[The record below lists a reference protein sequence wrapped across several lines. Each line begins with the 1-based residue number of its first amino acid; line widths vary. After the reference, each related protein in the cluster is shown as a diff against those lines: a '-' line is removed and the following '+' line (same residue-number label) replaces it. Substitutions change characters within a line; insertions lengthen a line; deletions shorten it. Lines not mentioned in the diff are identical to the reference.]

1 MATNATPDLAARLA
15 EIERELRELRI
26 RVIALERL
34 VGAGEEHPTDQTTV
48 RRKVSYDWQ
57 G

>member
-1 MATNATPDLAARLA
+1 MAQSRNPDLSVRLA
-15 EIERELRELRI
+15 ELERDLRELRA

-34 VGAGEEHPTDQTTV
+34 VGAGQEHPSDQTTV
-48 RRKVSYDWQ
+48 RRKVAYDWQ

>member
-26 RVIALERL
+26 RVVALERL

>member
-1 MATNATPDLAARLA
+1 MVASATPDLAARIVEL
-15 EIERELRELRI
+15 ERELRELRL
-26 RVIALERL
+26 RVIQLERL
-34 VGAGEEHPTDQTTV
+34 VGSGEEHPTDQTTV

>member
-1 MATNATPDLAARLA
+1 MAASRSPDLAARVA
-15 EIERELRELRI
+15 ELERELREMRI

-34 VGAGEEHPTDQTTV
+34 VGAGEEHPSDQTTV

>member
-1 MATNATPDLAARLA
+1 MATTATPDLAARIA

-26 RVIALERL
+26 RVVALERL

>member
-1 MATNATPDLAARLA
+1 MATSGTSDLAARLA
-15 EIERELRELRI
+15 GIERELRELKL

-34 VGAGEEHPTDQTTV
+34 VGAGEEHPSDQTTV

>member
-1 MATNATPDLAARLA
+1 MAASGTPDLAARLA
-15 EIERELRELRI
+15 GLERELRELRI
-26 RVIALERL
+26 RLIALERL

>member
-1 MATNATPDLAARLA
+1 MAASGTPDLGARLA
-15 EIERELRELRI
+15 EIERELRELRM

>member
-1 MATNATPDLAARLA
+1 MAASGTPDVAARVA
-15 EIERELRELRI
+15 ELERELRELRA

-34 VGAGEEHPTDQTTV
+34 TGAGEEHPADQTTV